1 MTPHVLIDPDGGDP
15 GEPGRIVDQHPLA
28 LGDDRLVGGM
38 PGHSQPGSD
47 AADGE
52 VVHDHTGQRPA
63 HPATGDL
70 RPRRRGLR
78 RVLPPRPTAGNTPVP
93 ADPDHQGRGPVP
105 ERLVRQPADHRVSG
119 HALGPALPAPR
130 VRLQDPALDHRTI
143 RLNPLS
149 DGLEAELVE
158 TAERGQVRA
167 NEGSVIHVEVLRM
180 GSVRTSILGGPRPLS
195 SDRRAQPDYTLS
207 REEPRNAPATC
218 SGRSPRAT

>member
-1 MTPHVLIDPDGGDP
+1 M
-15 GEPGRIVDQHPLA
+15 
-28 LGDDRLVGGM
+28 
-38 PGHSQPGSD
+38 
-47 AADGE
+47 
-52 VVHDHTGQRPA
+52 
-63 HPATGDL
+63 
-70 RPRRRGLR
+70 
-78 RVLPPRPTAGNTPVP
+78 
-93 ADPDHQGRGPVP
+93 P

-207 REEPRNAPATC
+207 CEEP
-218 SGRSPRAT
+218 